1 MRTDTRART
10 AESNRIV
17 YGAVAGALGGLAGTW
32 AMSEAQR
39 FWTYAAEGRAPASS
53 GGKHDAREWQERSE
67 LRNANEIA
75 AQRVARTV
83 VGRCL
88 TQRELAVAAPA
99 VHYAFGTVLGAL
111 YGCAVEVLAGSRI
124 PGASAYGAGVWLV
137 ADELA
142 MPVLGLS
149 NPPTART
156 GEQHAQSLASHLVY
170 AYTTEL
176 VRRVIRPRF
185 PRN

>member
-1 MRTDTRART
+1 MSTETRVRSPRT
-10 AESNRIV
+10 NRIV
-17 YGAVAGALGGLAGTW
+17 HGALAGALGGLAGTW

-39 FWTYAAEGRAPASS
+39 LWTYAAEGRAPGSS
-53 GGKHDAREWQERSE
+53 GGKHDARDWQERSE

-75 AQRVARTV
+75 AQRVAKTV

-88 TQRELAVAAPA
+88 TEHELAVAAPA
-99 VHYAFGTVLGAL
+99 VHYAFGTALGAL
-111 YGCAVEVLAGSRI
+111 YGGAVEVFAGSRTL
-124 PGASAYGAGVWLV
+124 GASAYGAGVWLV
-137 ADELA
+137 ADEIG

-149 NPPTART
+149 NSPATRT
-156 GEQHAQSLASHLVY
+156 MEQHAQSLMSHVVF

-176 VRRVIRPRF
+176 VRLALRSRL

>member
-1 MRTDTRART
+1 M
-10 AESNRIV
+10 V
-17 YGAVAGALGGLAGTW
+17 YGAIAGALGGLAGTW

-39 FWTYAAEGRAPASS
+39 LWTHAVDGRAPASS
-53 GGKHDAREWQERSE
+53 GGKHDARDWQERSE
-67 LRNANEIA
+67 RRNANEIA
-75 AQRVARTV
+75 AQRVAKTV

-99 VHYAFGTVLGAL
+99 VHYAFGTALGAL
-111 YGCAVEVLAGSRI
+111 YGCAAEVFAGSRT
-124 PGASAYGAGVWLV
+124 PAASAYGAGVWLV
-137 ADELA
+137 ADEIG

-149 NPPTART
+149 SPPTART

-176 VRRVIRPRF
+176 VRRLIRTRL